1 MIEDYKFIGFFYFFI
16 FAFLKYINQNLK
28 IFIIYV
34 FILVIEGKGL
44 TSFDYL
50 N

>member
-1 MIEDYKFIGFFYFFI
+1 MIEDYIFIVFFYFFI
-16 FAFLKYINQNLK
+16 FAFLQYINQNQQF
-28 IFIIYV
+28 FIIYA